1 MTTSSGDG
9 ARDVPPDLLAFPL
22 GNGPWPRIAPAA
34 RWRKWMNDTH
44 ARWAN
49 RCLPLLVANEHGW
62 VLLNSYPFVATWTGE
77 DHQTSLKIEFSGEEV
92 PPQPRPESHF
102 GYGIVTWTI
111 PYLFQTP
118 PGYNLLVRGPA
129 NWPKDGAHALEGL
142 VETDWSLATFTMNWK
157 ITRPNHPVSFDEDE
171 PYCMIVPQRRGE
183 LRSFRPRIRQL
194 AQAPDIREAVDRHA
208 ESRHQLSVGKFLAEH
223 SLEFEPHT
231 LAWEQDYFRG
241 RRLDG
246 TLAAE
251 HEKHLRLPDFEEDS

>member
-1 MTTSSGDG
+1 
-9 ARDVPPDLLAFPL
+9 
-22 GNGPWPRIAPAA
+22 
-34 RWRKWMNDTH
+34 MNETH
-44 ARWAN
+44 ERWAN

-62 VLLNSYPFVATWTGE
+62 VLLNSYPFVATWAGG
-77 DHQTSLKIEFSGEEV
+77 DDRASLKIEFSGEEV

-111 PYLFQTP
+111 PYLFHTS

-183 LRSFRPRIRQL
+183 LRSFRPRIRDL
-194 AQAPDIREAVDRHA
+194 GREPEIREAVDRYA
-208 ESRHQLSVGKFLAEH
+208 DSRHELSVGKFLAEH
-223 SLEFEPHT
+223 SLEFESRT

-241 RRLDG
+241 LRPDG
-246 TLAAE
+246 TPAEE
-251 HEKHLRLPDFEEDS
+251 HEKHLRLPDFEQEG